1 MPYIRKTLTAHGG
14 RRSSEGEM
22 DIPPQKKAFLF
33 ADNVSDK
40 IRAFG
45 KMVEVPDTWFPM
57 VREGGSI
64 SSIGN
69 KLYLIGGRS
78 QKIIKEISVFDRR
91 S

>member
-14 RRSSEGEM
+14 RRSEGEM

-33 ADNVSDK
+33 SDGLSDK